1 MYVCAKF
8 ESDICIPSYFVRAI
22 TKKNQPREDN
32 NWYLHC
38 CPPVQ
43 ISVIAGTTFKK
54 KISFWY
60 IFVLFKKIKLNN
72 KGDISRE
79 IFLVLPI
86 CHENEQIMRFFFL
99 SWWVTQ
105 VYNKTVIALY
115 LDCIHSWIKSN
126 TVQ

>member
-1 MYVCAKF
+1 MF
-8 ESDICIPSYFVRAI
+8 EF
-22 TKKNQPREDN
+22 
-32 NWYLHC
+32 L
-38 CPPVQ
+38 
-43 ISVIAGTTFKK
+43 F
-54 KISFWY
+54 Y
-60 IFVLFKKIKLNN
+60 IYILLFKKNKKNK

-115 LDCIHSWIKSN
+115 LDFIHSYLFCFYFNSN
-126 TVQ
+126 NTSSK